1 MKILSWQLMINLFY
15 RTMKD
20 FEMIRGMKM
29 KLNPQNSVSDH
40 AEFLFLFTIYLSPWV
55 LVEARGALSAHWLG
69 CSVPRGIFVP
79 KPGIKPTCPTLAGR
93 FPTTGSPGKSRGTF
107 IISSLLA
114 EGSVSW
120 RWEPC
125 SRSALSPRPWLRLSS
140 FSPGDSCA

>member
-55 LVEARGALSAHWLG
+55 LVEACGALSAHWLG
-69 CSVPRGIFVP
+69 CSVPCGIVVP
-79 KPGIKPTCPTLAGR
+79 QPGIKPTCPM
-93 FPTTGSPGKSRGTF
+93 
-107 IISSLLA
+107 
-114 EGSVSW
+114 
-120 RWEPC
+120 
-125 SRSALSPRPWLRLSS
+125 
-140 FSPGDSCA
+140 